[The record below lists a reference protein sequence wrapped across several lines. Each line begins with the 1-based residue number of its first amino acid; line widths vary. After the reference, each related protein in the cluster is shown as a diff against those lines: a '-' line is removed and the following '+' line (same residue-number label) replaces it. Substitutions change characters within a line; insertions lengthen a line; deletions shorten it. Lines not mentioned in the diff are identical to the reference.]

1 MDLLVPFA
9 KGMSMSKASLHYMD
23 LVELENRRRRLEAFR
38 FIVGGLVTAFAM
50 MSLTFLTR

>member
-1 MDLLVPFA
+1 MDLSVPFA

>member
-1 MDLLVPFA
+1 
-9 KGMSMSKASLHYMD
+9 MSKASLHYMD